1 MKTRFLLL
9 FVAITLGS
17 VVMAAT
23 IKVTSNGPI
32 GIGSLKEA
40 MVAAAAGDIIVFEFQ
55 APNNDILLDDA
66 IDMKSITINGIN
78 TINGLKVVLKQTVT
92 GKKTFDLA
100 AGVSASI
107 SNLIFDGSAGASYPS
122 ITAVVGSTLNIDNCI
137 FRNIDSGANNGSAA
151 RLQGVAKV
159 TNCLFENNTCSGS
172 YGGPALCIYNAAD
185 IIVDNCSFIGNSS
198 TGAPNRGGGAIV
210 VRGTVDDPCNVK
222 IMNSTF
228 ANNLSTNTGGAIL
241 ASVQSS
247 GNRPLN
253 LTVVNCT
260 FTGNRG
266 DGAISALVTVN
277 GTVKVYLVNS
287 IVVNNVNAA
296 GSEYSD
302 LLATLGGGAD
312 LTATVFIEPHNV
324 IYSVASETVVTDNRN
339 CIKIT
344 DPSTANIFKELETFA
359 TDKYRPKLKDTN
371 GQTVAMISS
380 SSIAKNAG
388 VSILPGYTIPSVDQ
402 LGVIRPAIP
411 AIGAVEFKD
420 LSSGVP
426 AAILENKI
434 SLNVDNREISVS
446 GITKPTTIEV
456 YSLMGSLLKKS
467 IVSDNG
473 TISMQGFQGNI
484 FILKIEDQ
492 SFKVVLR

>member
-1 MKTRFLLL
+1 MKTRILLL

-17 VVMAAT
+17 SVMAAT
-23 IKVTSNGPI
+23 IKVTSNEPI
-32 GIGSLKEA
+32 GTGSLKEA
-40 MVAAAAGDIIVFEFQ
+40 VAAATDGDIIVFEFQ
-55 APNNDILLDDA
+55 ALNNDILLDDE
-66 IDMKSITINGIN
+66 IDMKNITINGIN
-78 TINGLKVVLKQTVT
+78 TVNGLKVVLKQTVS
-92 GKKTFDLA
+92 GKKVFDLA

-107 SNLIFDGSAGASYPS
+107 SNLIFDGSAGSSYPN

-137 FRNIDSGANNGSAA
+137 FRNINSGTNNGSAA
-151 RLQGVAKV
+151 RLQGVANV

-172 YGGPALCIYNAAD
+172 YGGPAICIYNAAD
-185 IIVDNCSFIGNSS
+185 ITVDNCSFVGNSS

-210 VRGTVDDPCNVK
+210 VRGTVDAPVNVK

-228 ANNLSTNTGGAIL
+228 VNNTSTNTGGAIL

-247 GNRPLN
+247 GDRPIN

-260 FTGNRG
+260 FAGNQG
-266 DGAISALVTVN
+266 DGAISTLVTVK

-302 LLATLGGGAD
+302 LLETLGATAD
-312 LTATVFIEPHNV
+312 PTASVLIEPHNV
-324 IYSVASETVVTDNRN
+324 IDSVASETIVTADRN
-339 CIKIT
+339 CIKVA
-344 DPSTANIFKELETFA
+344 DPSTADIFKELETFA
-359 TDKYRPKLKDTN
+359 TDKHRPKLSNTN
-371 GQTVAMISS
+371 GQSVAMISS

-388 VSILPGYTIPSVDQ
+388 VSILPGYTIPSLDQ
-402 LGVIRPAIP
+402 LGAIRPAIP

-426 AAILENKI
+426 ATISGNKI
-434 SLNVDNREISVS
+434 TLKVSNREISVS

-467 IVSDNG
+467 VVSNNG
-473 TISMQGFQGNI
+473 TISMQGFQDNI

-492 SFKVVLR
+492 SFKVFLR